1 MKKLFESINKKLSKT
16 NTLPFG
22 LKNTILEC
30 MSLDKITE
38 KNIKP
43 FMNKKVVAEINEKFY
58 IGNLVTFKKNLAIF
72 NEDMIKKA
80 FKIEELNSIICEN
93 KKIQLQE
100 VVRKESDGYHV
111 RSEKGK
117 NLGGPYKSKEKAV
130 KRLKQVEY
138 FKHMKED
145 QDLILKERLKDR
157 FFKINEEIVNKDNKG
172 RLTKDRQASRD
183 KRKNKAPAK
192 DAKVITGPPG
202 RMDTPEEAK
211 YRFATYLELR
221 GKKDKKKE
229 K

>member
-111 RSEKGK
+111 RSKKGK

>member
-138 FKHMKED
+138 FKHIKED

>member
-1 MKKLFESINKKLSKT
+1 MKKLFENINIKLAEA
-16 NTLPFG
+16 NNPPFG
-22 LKNTILEC
+22 LKNTIVE
-30 MSLDKITE
+30 SITVDKITE
-38 KNIKP
+38 KSIKP
-43 FMNKKVVAEINEKFY
+43 FIHKKVVAEINEKYY
-58 IGNLVTFKKNLAIF
+58 IGTLGSFKGNLAIF
-72 NEDMIKKA
+72 NEDVIKKS

-93 KKIQLQE
+93 KKVQLQE
-100 VVRKESDGYHV
+100 
-111 RSEKGK
+111 
-117 NLGGPYKSKEKAV
+117 EKAV

-172 RLTKDRQASRD
+172 RLSKDRQASRD

-192 DAKVITGPPG
+192 DAKVVTGPPG

-221 GKKDKKKE
+221 GEKGKKDKKKE

>member
-93 KKIQLQE
+93 KKIQL
-100 VVRKESDGYHV
+100 
-111 RSEKGK
+111 
-117 NLGGPYKSKEKAV
+117 
-130 KRLKQVEY
+130 
-138 FKHMKED
+138 
-145 QDLILKERLKDR
+145 
-157 FFKINEEIVNKDNKG
+157 
-172 RLTKDRQASRD
+172 
-183 KRKNKAPAK
+183 
-192 DAKVITGPPG
+192 
-202 RMDTPEEAK
+202 
-211 YRFATYLELR
+211 
-221 GKKDKKKE
+221 
-229 K
+229 

>member
-1 MKKLFESINKKLSKT
+1 MKKLFENINIKLAEA
-16 NTLPFG
+16 NNPPFG
-22 LKNTILEC
+22 LKNTIVE
-30 MSLDKITE
+30 SITVDKITE
-38 KNIKP
+38 KSIKP
-43 FMNKKVVAEINEKFY
+43 FIHKKVVAEINEKYY
-58 IGNLVTFKKNLAIF
+58 IGTLGSFKGNLAIF
-72 NEDMIKKA
+72 NEDVIKKS

-93 KKIQLQE
+93 KKVQLQE
-100 VVRKESDGYHV
+100 VVKKESDGYHV
-111 RSEKGK
+111 RSKKGK
-117 NLGGPYKSKEKAV
+117 NLGGPYKNKEKAV

-221 GKKDKKKE
+221 DKKDKKKE

>member
-30 MSLDKITE
+30 TSLDKITE

>member
-1 MKKLFESINKKLSKT
+1 
-16 NTLPFG
+16 
-22 LKNTILEC
+22 
-30 MSLDKITE
+30 
-38 KNIKP
+38 
-43 FMNKKVVAEINEKFY
+43 
-58 IGNLVTFKKNLAIF
+58 
-72 NEDMIKKA
+72 
-80 FKIEELNSIICEN
+80 
-93 KKIQLQE
+93 
-100 VVRKESDGYHV
+100 VRKESDGYHV

>member
-72 NEDMIKKA
+72 NEDIIKKA

-111 RSEKGK
+111 RSKKGK